1 MYKVLARQL
10 ALQWKGRVIE
20 LENSIQMQARSM
32 NTFSAHHGG
41 RRGLATIVSIHL
53 ISCMGLPGTDGAAS
67 LPTIVSTDG
76 LTVANLAST
85 LTSS

>member
-1 MYKVLARQL
+1 
-10 ALQWKGRVIE
+10 VIE
-20 LENSIQMQARSM
+20 LEYSIQIQYSM

-41 RRGLATIVSIHL
+41 RRGLATIVSSHL
-53 ISCMGLPGTDGAAS
+53 ISCMGLPETDGAAS

-85 LTSS
+85 LTST

>member
-1 MYKVLARQL
+1 MSKVLARQL

-20 LENSIQMQARSM
+20 LEYSIQMHARSM
-32 NTFSAHHGG
+32 YTFSAYHGG
-41 RRGLATIVSIHL
+41 RRGLAKFVSIHL
-53 ISCMGLPGTDGAAS
+53 ISCMGLPTPDGAAS

>member
-1 MYKVLARQL
+1 MSKVLTRQL

-20 LENSIQMQARSM
+20 LEYSIVMHARSM
-32 NTFSAHHGG
+32 HTFSAHHGG
-41 RRGLATIVSIHL
+41 RRGLATIVSIYL
-53 ISCMGLPGTDGAAS
+53 ISCLGRPGTDGAAS